1 LFEGATLG
9 LYERDGLLDTSGVG
23 LLEGKLDGLNET
35 DGLLDAC
42 GVGLLDACGVGL
54 LEGTLDGSVLGFSDG
69 SVDGSSLGLKLG
81 DEDGDK
87 YGNEEG
93 ADSSSTAEYT
103 TRPFQILGRNVE
115 PKRPDFPAPWRIEML
130 SSETKMLPS
139 ESPFV

>member
-1 LFEGATLG
+1 

-23 LLEGKLDGLNET
+23 LLEGKLDGSNET
-35 DGLLDAC
+35 D
-42 GVGLLDACGVGL
+42 GLLDACGVGL

-87 YGNEEG
+87 DGNEEG